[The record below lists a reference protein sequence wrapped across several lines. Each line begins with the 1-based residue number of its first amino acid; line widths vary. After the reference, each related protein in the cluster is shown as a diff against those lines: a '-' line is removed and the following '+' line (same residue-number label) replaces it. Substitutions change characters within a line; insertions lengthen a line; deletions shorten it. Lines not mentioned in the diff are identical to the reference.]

1 MRSKKYLFLLGVLI
15 NFNIVYADTIRYVS
29 CGDKTGLPYGLP
41 DLTRTVIWIIQ
52 IGVPILLILFG
63 SVDMVKAVFSTDD
76 KDFAKPIKKLV
87 TRSIAAVLVFFV
99 FLFVKLILKETSY
112 YTNTMMECVTCF
124 TTDGNYCYE
133 YEVEK
138 KNYDSEKEAS
148 EKAREELAS
157 RREEARKENAKK
169 AEEER
174 KKKEE
179 ENKKN
184 NNNNNNNSNNNGD
197 NKLVGAKYA
206 EQAFNYL
213 VSKGWSKQAAAGAI
227 GNMYQETNYGGDD
240 IDPWASDKYGNG
252 GIVGWTDNGEAT
264 NMTQF
269 KNYASSVND
278 PWPNTS
284 LKTQLDFLVIHA
296 SKYWTGAYNTPTYN
310 GLNQHGYYVS
320 HISFSDFIRGT
331 NVRDAALQF
340 LAFYEDCG
348 YEYSNVDYR
357 IKMAEAVYN
366 SYA

>member
-1 MRSKKYLFLLGVLI
+1 MKNKKFLLFSLLCS
-15 NFNIVYADTIRYVS
+15 FDLVYADTIKYVS
-29 CGDKTGLPYGLP
+29 CGTKTGIPYGLP
-41 DLTRTVIWIIQ
+41 DLVRAVVSLIH

-63 SVDMVKAVFSTDD
+63 TIDLVKIVLTSDEKEFS
-76 KDFAKPIKKLV
+76 KPLKKLGS
-87 TRSIAAVLVFFV
+87 RFIAAISVFFV
-99 FLFVKLILKETSY
+99 ILLVKLLLKETTY
-112 YTNTMMECVTCF
+112 YMSTSMECITCF
-124 TTDGNYCYE
+124 TTDGSYCYE
-133 YEVEK
+133 YEVER
-138 KNYDSEKEAS
+138 NDYSSEKEAAA
-148 EKAREELAS
+148 KAREELAAK
-157 RREEARKENAKK
+157 REKARTENKKK
-169 AEEER
+169 ADEER

-179 ENKKN
+179 EAKKN
-184 NNNNNNNSNNNGD
+184 NNNNNGNNSNNSN

-213 VSKGWSKQAAAGAI
+213 VSKGWSKEAAAGAI
-227 GNMYQETNYGGDD
+227 GNMYQETNCGGDD
-240 IDPWASDKYGNG
+240 IDPWAKDAYGNG

-284 LKTQLDFLVIHA
+284 LKTQLDFLLIHA

-320 HISFSDFIRGT
+320 HISYNDFIKGT
-331 NVRDAALQF
+331 SVKDAALQF

-348 YEYSNVDYR
+348 YTHSNVDYR